1 MHNIITEYQKIA
13 NLIDDNTSNQ
23 SSKFRTRNWVKINDE
38 SRGAYNVNSQIK
50 FKTTMLKSSLCDYSD
65 AYIFVKGTISVNNTA
80 AQGAAVNNVNLK
92 VIFKNCAPFTNCIS
106 ETNNT
111 QIDNAKDIDIVMPM
125 YNLIEYSD
133 NYAKTTGSLWQY
145 SKDIPAR
152 INNNQIVNFG
162 TNNLTDSFNFK
173 VKFTGQTEDDGTK
186 DVEIMVPLKY
196 LSNFWRTLEMP
207 LFNCEINLIL
217 KWSSTCVL
225 VAANTQNQNAT
236 FAITDTKL
244 YAPVVT
250 LSTQEN
256 TKFLQQLNSGFK
268 RVINWNKYLS
278 KPELLA
284 QNPNLN
290 HLVEPSFQ
298 GVNRLF
304 VLAFENDNHRTSN
317 EQYYL
322 PTVEIKDYNIMINGE
337 NFFDQP
343 IKNNKVTYDNI
354 RKIAT
359 GEEDDYT
366 TDCYL
371 DYQYFKDTYKMT
383 AVDLSKQKASDADP
397 RAIQQINFTANLDR
411 AGNTKVYFILEEA
424 KETILDFSKGTVKVL

>member
-1 MHNIITEYQKIA
+1 MEYQKIA
-13 NLIDDNTSNQ
+13 NLIDNTSNQ
-23 SSKFRTRNWVKINDE
+23 PSKFRTRNWVEVNDE

-65 AYIFVKGTISVNNTA
+65 AYILVKETITVNNTA
-80 AQGAAVNNVNLK
+80 AAGAAANNTNRK
-92 VIFKNCAPFTNCIS
+92 VIFKNCAPFTNCIN
-106 ETNNT
+106 EINNT

-125 YNLIEYSD
+125 YNLIEYID

-145 SKDIPAR
+145 CKDIPAR
-152 INNNQIVNFG
+152 NNNNGITEFTGGN
-162 TNNLTDSFNFK
+162 TTDSFSFK
-173 VKFTGQTEDDGTK
+173 AKITGQTGDDGTK

-196 LSNFWRTLEMP
+196 LSNFWRTLEMV
-207 LFNCEINLIL
+207 LINCE
-217 KWSSTCVL
+217 V
-225 VAANTQNQNAT
+225 NAT

-244 YAPVVT
+244 YVPVVT

-256 TKFLQQLNSGFK
+256 TKFLQQLKSGFK

-290 HLVEPSFQ
+290 HLVERSFQ

-304 VLAFENDNHRTSN
+304 VLAFENDDNRTSD

-343 IKNNKVTYDNI
+343 IKNNKVTYENI

-359 GEEDDYT
+359 GQGDDYT
-366 TDCYL
+366 TGCLL
-371 DYQYFKDTYKMT
+371 DYPYFADTYKMI
-383 AVDLSKQKASDADP
+383 AVDLSKQQALDADP

-411 AGNTKVYFILEEA
+411 DGNTRVYFILEEA
-424 KETILDFSKGTVKVL
+424 KETILDFSQGTVKEL

>member
-1 MHNIITEYQKIA
+1 
-13 NLIDDNTSNQ
+13 
-23 SSKFRTRNWVKINDE
+23 
-38 SRGAYNVNSQIK
+38 
-50 FKTTMLKSSLCDYSD
+50 MLKSSLCDYSD
-65 AYIFVKGTISVNNTA
+65 AYILVKGTITITGAGNDA
-80 AQGAAVNNVNLK
+80 AARQADERDKV

-106 ETNNT
+106 EINNT
-111 QIDNAKDIDIVMPM
+111 QTDNAKDIDIVMPM

-133 NYAKTTGSLWQY
+133 NYVKTIGSLWQY
-145 SKDIPAR
+145 FRDESVADDDIEDSESFKSKKKI
-152 INNNQIVNFG
+152 
-162 TNNLTDSFNFK
+162 
-173 VKFTGQTEDDGTK
+173 TGKTPNIDNKK

-207 LFNCEINLIL
+207 LINCEVNLIL
-217 KWSSTCVL
+217 TWSSTCVITDSNG
-225 VAANTQNQNAT
+225 AGT

-244 YAPVVT
+244 YVPVVT

-256 TKFLQQLNSGFK
+256 TKFHQQLKSGFK

-304 VLAFENDNHRTSN
+304 VLAFEGDDNRTAHDS
-317 EQYYL
+317 YYL

-343 IKNNKVTYDNI
+343 IKNNKVTYENI
-354 RKIAT
+354 RKITT
-359 GEEDDYT
+359 GQGDDYT
-366 TDCYL
+366 TGSLL
-371 DYQYFKDTYKMT
+371 DYSYFADTYKMI
-383 AVDLSKQKASDADP
+383 AVDLSKQQALDADP

-411 AGNTKVYFILEEA
+411 AGNTRVYFILEEA
-424 KETILDFSKGTVKVL
+424 KETILDLSQGTVKVL